1 MKSEKL
7 ISLLKDKNAIL
18 EGHFLLTS
26 GKHSNFYIE
35 KFRILEDPYSLNEIC
50 LFMAKAVNNQK
61 IDLVLGAAIGGILI
75 AGGVG
80 RHLGRKHIFSERVDG
95 QMQLRRGFSIK
106 EGTRVLIV
114 EDIITT
120 GGSVFELIKLVE
132 KCKGQI
138 VKIVNLV
145 DRSLNGINF
154 DYSSNALLNLPSK
167 SWESND
173 CPLCKKNMPIT
184 ERGRTGK
191 KVDAI

>member
-1 MKSEKL
+1 MQSSKL
-7 ISLLKDKNAIL
+7 LNLLKETGAL
-18 EGHFLLTS
+18 MEGHFLLTS
-26 GKHSNFYIE
+26 GRHSNIYIE

-145 DRSLNGINF
+145 DRSLNGIKF
-154 DYSSNALLNLPSK
+154 DY
-167 SWESND
+167 
-173 CPLCKKNMPIT
+173 
-184 ERGRTGK
+184 
-191 KVDAI
+191 

>member
-1 MKSEKL
+1 MQSSKL
-7 ISLLKDKNAIL
+7 LNLLKETGAL
-18 EGHFLLTS
+18 MEGHFLLTS
-26 GKHSNFYIE
+26 GRHSNIYIE